1 MTARDIFTLERAS
14 NFLGSEIFS
23 ERSSGERIPANF
35 RTDSRQVTPGDGF
48 IAIRGA
54 KEDGHVYIKNAVKAG
69 AACIILA
76 TEYFEK
82 HREEL
87 IQLGVSFIP
96 VDDPV
101 TGTAKLAR
109 AWLDEVSPKVTGITG
124 SVGKTTTREFL
135 YRALKDNFKAHSAIK
150 SYNTL
155 IGASL
160 TILSMPPD
168 TDILILELGTNH
180 LGEIREMVRNF
191 PISHAIITEVSDVHL
206 EGLGSIE
213 GVLAAKMEIIESE
226 VLEYLSYNSDNEL
239 LSAAIARMP
248 EGEKLKKNGIRQIG
262 VGYSNSVIRISD
274 VRQAVNSLF
283 ETRLFVTL
291 SVGEKKV
298 VCEAPLFGKQHARNI
313 GFAYAAS
320 VQMGQSDEAFAEAA
334 KTFRLPAGRGI
345 IKKSG
350 NECVLIDETYNA
362 SPTSISHAIKNL
374 LEMEI
379 PRDFKRIAIL
389 GGMKELGAESGRFH
403 EVILNRAALL
413 DEVYL
418 IGSEWSEVYRK
429 PDVVRGV
436 WESAEEF
443 ASGFELYEFS
453 KSAILLK
460 GSRFYELERL
470 MTRLEYVKNIEAVDD
485 GGKC

>member
-1 MTARDIFTLERAS
+1 MTARDIFTLKRAS
-14 NFLGSEIFS
+14 HFLGSEIFT
-23 ERSSGERIPANF
+23 ERSSGECMPANF

-54 KEDGHVYIKNAVKAG
+54 REDGHGYIKDAVKAG
-69 AACIILA
+69 AACIMLS
-76 TEYFEK
+76 TEYFGK

-87 IQLGVSFIP
+87 TQLGVSFIP
-96 VDDPV
+96 TDDPI
-101 TGTAKLAR
+101 TGAVKLAK
-109 AWLDEVSPKVTGITG
+109 AWLAEISPKVIGITG

-135 YRALKDNFKAHSAIK
+135 TLALKDSFKTHSAIK

-155 IGASL
+155 IGTSL

-180 LGEIREMVRNF
+180 PGEIREMVKNF
-191 PISHAIITEVSDVHL
+191 PISHAIITEVSDAHL

-226 VLEYLSYNSDNEL
+226 ALKYLSYNSDNDL
-239 LSAAIARMP
+239 LSAAVARMP

-262 VGYSNSVIRISD
+262 VGYSNSAIRISD
-274 VRQAVNSLF
+274 VRQTVNSLF
-283 ETRLFVTL
+283 EPNLFVTL
-291 SVGEKKV
+291 SIGEKKV
-298 VCEAPLFGKQHARNI
+298 VCGAPLFGKQHARNI

-320 VQMGQSDEAFAEAA
+320 SEMGQCDEAFAEAA
-334 KTFRLPAGRGI
+334 KTFRLPIGRGV
-345 IKKSG
+345 IKKGG

-362 SPTSISHAIKNL
+362 SPASVSHAIKNL

-379 PRDFKRIAIL
+379 PRDFRRVAIL
-389 GGMKELGAESGRFH
+389 GGMRELGDESGRLH

-418 IGSEWSEVYRK
+418 IGHEWNEVYRK
-429 PDVVRGV
+429 PDIVRGV
-436 WESAEEF
+436 WESVGEF
-443 ASGFELYEFS
+443 ASGFELCEFQ
-453 KSAILLK
+453 KSAILFK
-460 GSRFYELERL
+460 GSRSYELERL
-470 MTRLEYVKNIEAVDD
+470 MTRLEYVKNVEAEDD